1 MENKTEL
8 TQPAAP
14 LSQFEQAQRQAK
26 ALSASDLVPQQYKNN
41 AYHKKRYDNRTPEQ
55 WANIEDD
62 NDTSLIYK
70 AKKKETALAVVD
82 NTMFEQ
88 DAHDGMDNISSE
100 DVALPFLKLLSQL
113 SPEIENVKG
122 AKAGMIYNTVS
133 GEVYDGTQGI
143 KVIPCHYERKYI
155 EWQPRGSGSGAPIA
169 VHPATSDIM
178 TKTFR
183 KPGESK
189 DYLDNGNYI
198 ENSAQH
204 YVMIVGDDG
213 TCSPALIV
221 LKSTQ
226 LKKSRKW
233 NSMMMTLK
241 MNGKNGPFTPPSYS
255 HVYRLT
261 SSGI

>member
-1 MENKTEL
+1 MNQL
-8 TQPAAP
+8 
-14 LSQFEQAQRQAK
+14 
-26 ALSASDLVPQQYKNN
+26 
-41 AYHKKRYDNRTPEQ
+41 
-55 WANIEDD
+55 
-62 NDTSLIYK
+62 

-113 SPEIENVKG
+113 SPEIESVKG

-133 GEVYDGTQGI
+133 GEVYDGVQGI

-169 VHPATSDIM
+169 VHPSTSDIM

-183 KPGESK
+183 KSGENK

-213 TCSPALIV
+213 ACSPALIV

-261 SSGI
+261 SSKESNDKGTWYGWEVERVGPVEDATVYHSAKTFALSVKQGEVNVKHDQEEGAKATSETPF

>member
-1 MENKTEL
+1 MN
-8 TQPAAP
+8 Q
-14 LSQFEQAQRQAK
+14 
-26 ALSASDLVPQQYKNN
+26 V
-41 AYHKKRYDNRTPEQ
+41 
-55 WANIEDD
+55 
-62 NDTSLIYK
+62 
-70 AKKKETALAVVD
+70 AKKKEQALAVID
-82 NTMFEQ
+82 NSIFEQ
-88 DAHDGMDNISSE
+88 DAHDGMNNISQE
-100 DVALPFLKLLSQL
+100 DVALPFLKVLSQL
-113 SPEIENVKG
+113 SPELETIDG

-133 GEVYDGTQGI
+133 GQVYDGVQGI

-155 EWQPRGSGSGAPIA
+155 EWTPRGTGGSGAPVA

-183 KPGESK
+183 KTGDSK

-204 YVMIVGDDG
+204 YVLIIDETGN
-213 TCSPALIV
+213 TTPALIV
-221 LKSTQ
+221 MKATQ

-261 SSGI
+261 TSKESNDKGTWYGWEVERVGPVEEAGTYQTAKAFSLSIKQGEVNVKHDQDEGAKAASAAPF

>member
-1 MENKTEL
+1 MN
-8 TQPAAP
+8 Q
-14 LSQFEQAQRQAK
+14 
-26 ALSASDLVPQQYKNN
+26 V
-41 AYHKKRYDNRTPEQ
+41 
-55 WANIEDD
+55 
-62 NDTSLIYK
+62 
-70 AKKKETALAVVD
+70 AKKKETAVAVID

-88 DAHDGMDNISSE
+88 DAHDGMDNISAE
-100 DVALPFLKLLSQL
+100 DVALPFLKVLSQL
-113 SPEIENVKG
+113 SPEIESVAG

-133 GEVYDGTQGI
+133 GQVYDGVQGI

-155 EWQPRGSGSGAPIA
+155 EWTPRGQGSGAPVA

-183 KPGESK
+183 KAGESK

-204 YVMIVGDDG
+204 YVLVLDDDG
-213 TCSPALIV
+213 GTTPALIV
-221 LKSTQ
+221 MKSTQ

-233 NSMMMTLK
+233 NSMVMTLK
-241 MNGKNGPFTPPSYS
+241 LNGKNGPFTPPSYS

-261 SSGI
+261 TNKESNDKGTWYGWEVERVGPVEDAAAYQTAKAFGLSIKQGEVNVKHDQDEGAKSTADVPF